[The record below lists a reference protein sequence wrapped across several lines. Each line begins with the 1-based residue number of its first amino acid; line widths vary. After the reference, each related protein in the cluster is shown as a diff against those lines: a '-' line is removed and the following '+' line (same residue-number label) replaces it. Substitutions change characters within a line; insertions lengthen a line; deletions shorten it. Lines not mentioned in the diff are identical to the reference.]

1 MKKEKLVACVLLF
14 TGILSACDPGDEEQD
29 NKDKQEP
36 RPVKIM
42 TLKKDTV
49 ERTLSYTANMI
60 AWEEVNLAPSKPGRI
75 KEIFVE
81 EGDRITKGQELVK
94 MDKTELTQALLQ
106 LEDART
112 NFHRMDTL
120 YELNSISK
128 QQYDQAK
135 TQYEM
140 ALANIEF
147 LTENTTLT
155 APFNGI
161 VTKKYFEDGE
171 IYSGTP
177 TTQDGKSAILN
188 IMQISPM
195 KTMVGIS
202 ERYFPFINKG
212 MKTYITSDIYPDE
225 IFTARVHRVHPT
237 IDPSTRSFKTEIRV
251 NNSGEKLRP
260 GMFVRVKLIIKND
273 ATLLAPA
280 IAVIKQ
286 EGTNNRCVFVHEDGI
301 ARQIWVKI
309 GDRFD
314 DQLEILSDELKQNME
329 LIVAGQA
336 NLMDGDSIKIKK

>member
-1 MKKEKLVACVLLF
+1 MKKEKLVACVLIF
-14 TGILSACDPGDEEQD
+14 TGILSACTPEADEQD
-29 NKDKQEP
+29 NQDKQEA

-49 ERTLSYTANMI
+49 ERTLSYTANLV
-60 AWEEVNLAPSKPGRI
+60 AWEEVNLAPAKPGRI

-81 EGDRITKGQELVK
+81 EGDRIAKGQELVK

-161 VTKKYFEDGE
+161 VTNKFFEGGE
-171 IYSGTP
+171 IYSGSP
-177 TTQDGKSAILN
+177 TTQGGKSAILTV
-188 IMQISPM
+188 MQISPI
-195 KTMVGIS
+195 KAMVNVS
-202 ERYFPFINKG
+202 ERYFPYIDKG
-212 MKTYITSDIYPDE
+212 MKVYVGSDIYPDKT
-225 IFTARVHRVHPT
+225 FTGRIDRIHPT
-237 IDPSTRSFKTEIRV
+237 IDPATRTFKTEIKIDNRDT
-251 NNSGEKLRP
+251 KLRP

-286 EGTNNRCVFVHEDGI
+286 EGTNNRYVFVHEDGI

-314 DQLEILSDELKQNME
+314 DQLEILSDELKPDME
-329 LIVAGQA
+329 LIIAGQA
-336 NLMDGDSIKIKK
+336 NLMDGDSIKINN